1 MNIIFPD
8 WYDDLFQI
16 ECESKGVV
24 LNLEVIVN
32 EKSYIFNFY
41 DPTRFLQDVGQEISE
56 LGYFRD
62 ENAVIIKRVTKDN
75 IIEYLS
81 SI

>member
-62 ENAVIIKRVTKDN
+62 ENAVIIKRVTKR
-75 IIEYLS
+75 
-81 SI
+81 